1 MRKLKIVY
9 VDRLPRQ
16 PEDLPPDVVEVHIG
30 LSRKGVELDIV
41 RNGFLA
47 AENVKHAIQCHI
59 QQLDAR
65 SRGSDQPL
73 AVRVGLYPTISQ
85 EWRTFLDHLLQQDD
99 SWAFLVPAAGAFST
113 S

>member
-16 PEDLPPDVVEVHIG
+16 PEDLPPDVVEVYIG

-47 AENVKHAIQCHI
+47 AENVKHAIQRHI

-65 SRGSDQPL
+65 SRRSDQPL
-73 AVRVGLYPTISQ
+73 PVRVGLYPTVSH
-85 EWRTFLDHLLQQDD
+85 EWRTFLDNLLQQED
-99 SWAFLVPAAGAFST
+99 SWAFLVPAAGTFST

>member
-16 PEDLPPDVVEVHIG
+16 PEDLPPDVVEVYIG
-30 LSRKGVELDIV
+30 LSRKGLELDIV

-47 AENVKHAIQCHI
+47 AESVKHAIQRHI

-65 SRGSDQPL
+65 SGRSDQPL
-73 AVRVGLYPTISQ
+73 AVRFGLYPTVSP
-85 EWRTFLDHLLQQDD
+85 EWHTFLDHLLQQDD